1 VRHLIAKNEL
11 LYSRQQLFETT
22 AKAAFYKNLIF
33 LKKIFSLIFLCSLNI
48 LVLKIFFKKIKNIL
62 KITTTSLFR
71 NMVTIAFQSVFHSEM
86 HQNNIFLSLK
96 LFLTSAHN
104 NKKTKKYN
112 LKLKKIKS
120 I

>member
-1 VRHLIAKNEL
+1 
-11 LYSRQQLFETT
+11 
-22 AKAAFYKNLIF
+22 
-33 LKKIFSLIFLCSLNI
+33 
-48 LVLKIFFKKIKNIL
+48 
-62 KITTTSLFR
+62 
-71 NMVTIAFQSVFHSEM
+71 MVAVAFQSVFHAEM

-96 LFLTSAHN
+96 LFLTSAHHN